1 MRHPGRI
8 FACALFAAMLC
19 LTGCMRSAPLKLS
32 SRKDFRREMLD
43 KYNCIRHLEAEQ
55 YYPWLDVNIYYGG
68 DTLPE
73 ETREE
78 ILEDFHA
85 FLSGEEFLAEYVPY
99 GLEHVSDQEVYV
111 DPPMPDINIEI
122 MRYGSD
128 TREYTSSASY
138 YAGGY
143 RSDRKMT
150 VDNYQ
155 TWSDLDR
162 TTNTWIVPSE
172 TE

>member
-1 MRHPGRI
+1 M
-8 FACALFAAMLC
+8 
-19 LTGCMRSAPLKLS
+19 
-32 SRKDFRREMLD
+32 
-43 KYNCIRHLEAEQ
+43 
-55 YYPWLDVNIYYGG
+55 
-68 DTLPE
+68 
-73 ETREE
+73 
-78 ILEDFHA
+78 
-85 FLSGEEFLAEYVPY
+85 
-99 GLEHVSDQEVYV
+99 